1 MTSAASDSVTCAALA
16 WTRWSVSSLSWMEL
30 FPSGS
35 GDFTLSTIQ
44 GLVFVH
50 ISSLRRQQYRLFG
63 VLYNIAKPFLSER
76 VKENI
81 VFHGY
86 FWVFIGSFIG
96 IIISLLGIIW
106 AACTRRSVRKCFLE
120 ISGKSLLFPPGRS
133 EWGVVGGLTE
143 TTWTTRPP
151 WMLQRN

>member
-30 FPSGS
+30 FPFGS

-44 GLVFVH
+44 GLVIIH
-50 ISSLRRQQYRLFG
+50 ISKLRQQYRLFG

-96 IIISLLGIIW
+96 LIIMLLGIIW

-120 ISGKSLLFPPGRS
+120 ISGKCLLSPPCWR
-133 EWGVVGGLTE
+133 ECGVVGGLTE